1 MYFPELLY
9 LFDIMQIQVDYFKS
23 ELTEEGSLELGTLSM
38 KWTAKQTTPMLTTVK
53 YHKIWLK
60 VFVDENRPL
69 KNQP

>member
-38 KWTAKQTTPMLTTVK
+38 K
-53 YHKIWLK
+53 
-60 VFVDENRPL
+60 
-69 KNQP
+69 